1 MRRLPLVLTV
11 AAVLVTAGVVVVSS
25 SAATSRGSKSTA
37 RSARLVGLPQLES
50 QVLAGMNDLRRKS
63 LTTLSLEKLQYNLPL
78 KEGDFTIQA
87 LRN

>member
-1 MRRLPLVLTV
+1 
-11 AAVLVTAGVVVVSS
+11 
-25 SAATSRGSKSTA
+25 
-37 RSARLVGLPQLES
+37 
-50 QVLAGMNDLRRKS
+50 MNDLRRNS